1 MNGTELHAA
10 SAGAFTRM
18 LANLSGC
25 LDKAA
30 AFAAEKKFDPDV
42 LFVARLA
49 PDMLTLT
56 GQIHLATAFAKNAAH
71 RLAGTTPPNFTDLE
85 PTLTAAR
92 ARVAETQGILA
103 AVKPADLEGGGAREI
118 TVQLGPDRSMT
129 ASGADYLS
137 GFVLPNFYFHLTT
150 AYAILR
156 HNGVP
161 LGKMDFMGPPP
172 SA

>member
-10 SAGAFTRM
+10 SVAAFARM

-92 ARVAETQGILA
+92 ARIAETQGILA

-129 ASGADYLS
+129 APGADYLS

-156 HNGVP
+156 HCGVEIGKNDF
-161 LGKMDFMGPPP
+161 LGQY
-172 SA
+172 